1 MSSNAINL
9 YIGNHNSS
17 SITDFIEFL
26 SKESSDAGLRPVITY
41 QLFPDIKNIVIECF
55 NRELNKNIKKVF
67 CKNDPRLI
75 MVATE
80 IVKDGILNST
90 EPGEEEKQEGWY
102 NNRAKHWIRRSKY
115 FFDIVEYF
123 GTIICVSEEIYASIK
138 ALNLTANLVYWPP
151 KFYGGVEN
159 FHETWCAKNIKTLKS
174 HEFLYSGSLTTY
186 RRSQLEAMLAADVTL
201 LEMKQDTPD
210 IVRKKVSSQ
219 TGITLGPKHYKN
231 TRQLS
236 KMRVLWCLNNMY
248 PFIMER
254 CPAATD
260 LDDFCLFYSD
270 VEELIELSEDIG
282 SIYPKSIENNYA
294 FALATKDLPS
304 VFAPIVDI

>member
-9 YIGNHNSS
+9 YIGNHNSG

-26 SKESSDAGLRPVITY
+26 SNEASDAGLRPVITY

-55 NRELNKNIKKVF
+55 NKDLNKNIKKVF
-67 CKNDPRLI
+67 YRNDPRLV

-80 IVKDGILNST
+80 IVIDGILNST
-90 EPGEEEKQEGWY
+90 EPGKDEKQKGWY
-102 NNRAKHWIRRSKY
+102 NTRAKHWLRRSKY
-115 FFDIVEYF
+115 FFDVVDYF
-123 GTIICVSEEIYASIK
+123 GTIICVSEEIYTSIK
-138 ALNLTANLVYWPP
+138 ALNLKANIIYWPP
-151 KFYGGVEN
+151 KFYGSVKN
-159 FHETWCAKNIKTLKS
+159 FHEIWRVKNIETLKS

-186 RRSQLEAMLAADVTL
+186 RRSQLETMLAADVTL

-210 IVRKKVSSQ
+210 IVRKRVSAQ
-219 TGITLGPKHYKN
+219 TGISLGPKHYKN

-270 VEELIELSEDIG
+270 VEELIELSKDIG
-282 SIYPKSIENNYA
+282 SVYPRSIENNYA

-304 VFAPIVDI
+304 VLLPLVES

>member
-9 YIGNHNSS
+9 YIGNHNSA

-26 SKESSDAGLRPVITY
+26 SEESNSAGLRPVITY

-55 NRELNKNIKKVF
+55 NRNLNKNIKKVF

-75 MVATE
+75 LVATE

-90 EPGEEEKQEGWY
+90 EPGEDEKQEGWY
-102 NNRAKHWIRRSKY
+102 NNRAKHWVRRSKY
-115 FFDIVEYF
+115 FFDIVDYF
-123 GTIICVSEEIYASIK
+123 GTIICVSEEIYTSLK
-138 ALNLTANLVYWPP
+138 ALNLKANLIYWPP
-151 KFYGGVEN
+151 KFYGGVDN
-159 FHETWCAKNIKTLKS
+159 FHETWRAKNIETLKS

-186 RRSQLEAMLAADVTL
+186 RRSQLEALLAADVTL

-210 IVRKKVSSQ
+210 IVRKRVSAQ

-236 KMRVLWCLNNMY
+236 KMRVLWCLNNLY

-260 LDDFCLFYSD
+260 LDDFSLFYSD

-282 SIYPKSIENNYA
+282 SIYPKSIENNYE

-304 VFAPIVDI
+304 VLLPIVDI